1 MRYSVKYKA
10 RHLRPE
16 TFRIDEKATWA
27 TFKQVRNVTHFEL
40 GVINSPLKSLLS
52 LLSGRL
58 NIWPVV
64 PCLSSIALCIRR

>member
-40 GVINSPLKSLLS
+40 GVINSPLKSPL
-52 LLSGRL
+52 
-58 NIWPVV
+58 
-64 PCLSSIALCIRR
+64 